1 MAECWSRQVVDAVR
15 VALRG
20 DGGLE
25 LLRTSRRIVHGHG
38 RGARVSPTEL
48 ARARLVLE
56 VDRELDRERVQAR
69 GGGGHVGSP
78 GASLT
83 AGNSSRPVGLF
94 TSASKGVM

>member
-1 MAECWSRQVVDAVR
+1 MAECWPQSVVRAVR
-15 VALRG
+15 AALLG

-25 LLRTSRRIVHGHG
+25 LLRSSRRIVSASAQGKPVV
-38 RGARVSPTEL
+38 RDEL
-48 ARARLVLE
+48 RQARLVLAL
-56 VDRELDRERVQAR
+56 DRELDRERVQAR

-94 TSASKGVM
+94 TSAPKGVM